1 MPTAVLDLDLDH
13 IPAELTGIHGYPR
26 ALIMTRFHGCPVGQ
40 VAVSLRDGGL
50 AGDALR
56 RAVFDALDWSFWER
70 WLQAYLGWSPGD
82 RITPSPVT
90 ATVAVCTRDRPE
102 DLRRCLE
109 ALMRLPDDG
118 QEVLVIDNAPATE
131 ATLRLVSEYP
141 RARRSGAALRQFRDA
156 GGAQPATRS
165 WPLPT
170 TMPVLTPDGCARSC
184 VTSRMTW
191 SWPRR
196 A

>member
-26 ALIMTRFHGCPVGQ
+26 ALIMPRPPGCPAGQ

-70 WLQAYLGWSPGD
+70 WLHAYLGWSPGD

-90 ATVAVCTRDRPE
+90 ARRTCAAASRP
-102 DLRRCLE
+102 
-109 ALMRLPDDG
+109 
-118 QEVLVIDNAPATE
+118 
-131 ATLRLVSEYP
+131 
-141 RARRSGAALRQFRDA
+141 
-156 GGAQPATRS
+156 
-165 WPLPT
+165 
-170 TMPVLTPDGCARSC
+170 
-184 VTSRMTW
+184 
-191 SWPRR
+191 
-196 A
+196 